1 METVTEKNLF
11 EVTWAEG
18 YPPVEK
24 RLVGLDELSKDFEG
38 SWNLSDEFIQQ
49 LRASEAGEV
58 VPYSDLSGDVFF
70 KRISKME
77 FEVTVTTTT
86 SERYWVTAND
96 SEEAEDFV
104 AYNRHDLEPDY
115 INKDGD
121 ETYHTEEID

>member
-49 LRASEAGEV
+49 LRASEVDEV
-58 VPYSDLSGDVFF
+58 VTYSDLSGTWSAPASQTDC
-70 KRISKME
+70 RPPQTHS
-77 FEVTVTTTT
+77 
-86 SERYWVTAND
+86 RPAPTA
-96 SEEAEDFV
+96 
-104 AYNRHDLEPDY
+104 
-115 INKDGD
+115 
-121 ETYHTEEID
+121 